1 MHPSEPHPYS
11 TFPLQGHSDATYNHG
26 GAPLQRATHTA
37 QHALP
42 SHHAVTVHLDHS
54 PLRDSSEFIG
64 DAWSYP
70 QTDAE
75 TISTEYEI
83 IHISS
88 DSSMAQALQPI
99 SRLPAIDYDSSN
111 PSRLHESKM
120 DRANDASHTPARM
133 PTNSTSSMVF
143 PDHAGGM
150 YISVGDTSI
159 SPDNCL
165 AGGIYPSA
173 GQHISNRDLTP
184 LWERELQ
191 PTPYDGRNDH
201 TQPSGELSAGP
212 NLTSPPTPQ
221 SSASG
226 PSPSPSPSPLPSHC
240 PWGGIYLS
248 DGRKYPCLFKVNRK
262 GETKVLEHWA
272 REHVAN
278 EIFAL
283 HVGLITEWHQA
294 HFVDCLAKLWTATL
308 DLGICPNVNC
318 LGRSYK
324 AVGDRRE
331 MVQRHLL
338 NHPECEAFFTEFEA
352 AFRAPPKTGYAD
364 MVEEL
369 GYGNPTNLS

>member
-1 MHPSEPHPYS
+1 MAMQRAPLTLLTTFESPKLPMRPTEPHPYS

-26 GAPLQRATHTA
+26 GPPLQRATHTV

-54 PLRDSSEFIG
+54 PLRDTSEFIG
-64 DAWSYP
+64 DAC
-70 QTDAE
+70 
-75 TISTEYEI
+75 
-83 IHISS
+83 
-88 DSSMAQALQPI
+88 
-99 SRLPAIDYDSSN
+99 SN
-111 PSRLHESKM
+111 PGRLHESKM
-120 DRANDASHTPARM
+120 DRANDASYTPARA
-133 PTNSTSSMVF
+133 PTNTQWSSQTTPVACIF
-143 PDHAGGM
+143 PWAILTYRRH
-150 YISVGDTSI
+150 
-159 SPDNCL
+159 
-165 AGGIYPSA
+165 GIYPSA
-173 GQHISNRDLTP
+173 GQHISSDLTP
-184 LWERELQ
+184 SWERELQ
-191 PTPYDGRNDH
+191 PTPYGGRNGH
-201 TQPSGELSAGP
+201 SQPSGELSAD
-212 NLTSPPTPQ
+212 TPQ
-221 SSASG
+221 SSASR
-226 PSPSPSPSPLPSHC
+226 PSPLPSHC

-248 DGRKYPCLFKVNRK
+248 DGRKYPCPFNVNRK

-318 LGRSYK
+318 LGKSYK

-338 NHPECEAFFTEFEA
+338 NHPEYEASFTEFEA

>member
-1 MHPSEPHPYS
+1 MHPNEPHPYS

-26 GAPLQRATHTA
+26 GPPLQRATHTA

-54 PLRDSSEFIG
+54 RDTSELIG

-75 TISTEYEI
+75 MISTEYEI

-88 DSSMAQALQPI
+88 DSSMAQALQPPI

-120 DRANDASHTPARM
+120 DRANDASHTPART

-150 YISVGDTSI
+150 YISVGDTYI

-173 GQHISNRDLTP
+173 GQHHTSQNLTP
-184 LWERELQ
+184 SWERELQ

-201 TQPSGELSAGP
+201 SQPSGELSAGP
-212 NLTSPPTPQ
+212 MVALQNPPTPQ

-240 PWGGIYLS
+240 PGA
-248 DGRKYPCLFKVNRK
+248 